1 MSWKGFKKALERMP
15 HQLQSKIGRGNKTS
29 DPEFDELKAR
39 FEELEKDTSSLF
51 EQTAQFRD
59 SVRGLLIY
67 QTSYLEQILAV
78 YRPISTDP
86 DGVSQPVGSYVDEG
100 ASAELLRVAEEFHT
114 RIAGIKARVDPQLES
129 LDVSV
134 VGPIHEMMAMMRN
147 VHKVMQKREH
157 KKIDYDRFKDAVE
170 KAEAK
175 EGAEGHRRLP
185 EEKAY
190 QKHAAQYQEASR
202 QYTYYNEMLKGELRQ
217 LLDLR
222 QAFIDPIFLKFF
234 RIQHHLYSDL
244 FREFSDAARNC
255 PAFDLSTPV
264 IAGWQHKWARAE
276 QSLAAIDLWG
286 AGRMTV
292 TPINVQEANKSVF
305 DSVKNPFKKKETTPS
320 AASVF
325 SGNQTPAPAAAA
337 AVTPSPYGN
346 VAPYGSD
353 QLARQQSAS
362 PYGSAPKLSPYPSH
376 QSSHSAG
383 MGGGAG
389 AGLGVSPAPA
399 PGASPYG
406 NYQSAFPPGPQLQ
419 PQPQQQQPPVAST
432 SYGSPPPPAYGAG
445 PAVAAP
451 PEKPRVS
458 PPSNVQYVEA
468 LYDYAAQAEGDLS
481 FKEGDRIELVK
492 RTEAKDDWWTGRLNG
507 VVGVFPGTYVSDPK

>member
-15 HQLQSKIGRGNKTS
+15 HQLQSKIGRGSKTT
-29 DPEFDELKAR
+29 DPEFDELKVR
-39 FEELEKDTSSLF
+39 FEELEKDTNSLF

-59 SVRGLLIY
+59 SVRSLLIY

-86 DGVSQPVGSYVDEG
+86 DGVSQPVGSYIDEG
-100 ASAELLRVAEEFHT
+100 ASPELLRVAEEFHT
-114 RIAGIKARVDPQLES
+114 RVVGIKARIDPQLES

-134 VGPIHEMMAMMRN
+134 VGPIQEMMAMMRN

-175 EGAEGHRRLP
+175 EATDGHRRLP

-264 IAGWQHKWARAE
+264 IAGWQQKWSRAE
-276 QSLAAIDLWG
+276 QNMAAIDLWG
-286 AGRMTV
+286 GGHMAV
-292 TPINVQEANKSVF
+292 TPINVQETPRGVF
-305 DSVKNPFKKKETTPS
+305 DTVKNPFKKKEKSETPS
-320 AASVF
+320 AASLF
-325 SGNQTPAPAAAA
+325 SASPAAQPAA
-337 AVTPSPYGN
+337 PSPYGS
-346 VAPYGSD
+346 VAPYGSE
-353 QLARQQSAS
+353 QPSRQQAAS
-362 PYGSAPKLSPYPSH
+362 PYGAGAKLSPYGSNQPSL
-376 QSSHSAG
+376 APPPP
-383 MGGGAG
+383 ANV
-389 AGLGVSPAPA
+389 GLGVSSGAGTSAAAAAAAAPRD
-399 PGASPYG
+399 SPYG
-406 NYQSAFPPGPQLQ
+406 NYDSAFPPG
-419 PQPQQQQPPVAST
+419 QQQQQQQ
-432 SYGSPPPPAYGAG
+432 PPPPAYGAG
-445 PAVAAP
+445 PAVAPP
-451 PEKPRVS
+451 PEKPRVL

-507 VVGVFPGTYVSDPK
+507 VVGVFPGTYVTDPK

>member
-15 HQLQSKIGRGNKTS
+15 HQLHSKIGRGSKTG

-39 FEELEKDTSSLF
+39 FEELEKDTNSLF

-59 SVRGLLIY
+59 SVRSLLVY

-86 DGVSQPVGSYVDEG
+86 EGVSQPVGSYVDEG
-100 ASAELLRVAEEFHT
+100 ASPELLRVAEEFHT
-114 RIAGIKARVDPQLES
+114 RVVGIKARVDPQLES

-157 KKIDYDRFKDAVE
+157 KKVDYDRFKDAVE

-175 EGAEGHRRLP
+175 EATDGHRRLP

-244 FREFSDAARNC
+244 FREFSDAARSC
-255 PAFDLSTPV
+255 PAFDLSMPV
-264 IAGWQHKWARAE
+264 IAGWQSKWTRAE
-276 QSLAAIDLWG
+276 QNLAAIDLWG
-286 AGRMTV
+286 AGRMVV
-292 TPINVQEANKSVF
+292 TPINVQDANKGVF
-305 DSVKNPFKKKETTPS
+305 DSVKNPFKKKDKEQTPS

-325 SGNQTPAPAAAA
+325 SGTGAAPQPA
-337 AVTPSPYGN
+337 TPSPYGT
-346 VAPYGSD
+346 VAPYGSE
-353 QLARQQSAS
+353 QPSMQQAAS
-362 PYGSAPKLSPYPSH
+362 SPNT
-376 QSSHSAG
+376 
-383 MGGGAG
+383 
-389 AGLGVSPAPA
+389 GV
-399 PGASPYG
+399 
-406 NYQSAFPPGPQLQ
+406 QH
-419 PQPQQQQPPVAST
+419 
-432 SYGSPPPPAYGAG
+432 
-445 PAVAAP
+445 
-451 PEKPRVS
+451 
-458 PPSNVQYVEA
+458 VEA
-468 LYDYAAQAEGDLS
+468 LYDYTAQADGDLT

-507 VVGVFPGTYVSDPK
+507 VVGVFPGTYVTDPK